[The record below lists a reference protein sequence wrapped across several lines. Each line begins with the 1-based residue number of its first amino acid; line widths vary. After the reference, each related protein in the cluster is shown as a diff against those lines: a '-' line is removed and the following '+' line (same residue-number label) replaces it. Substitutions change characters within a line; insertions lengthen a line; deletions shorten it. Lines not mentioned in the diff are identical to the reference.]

1 MKSIFNLGLGFV
13 LLLWAFVAY
22 GDAESSYNNTCAA
35 CHNLGVMGAPKL
47 GDKEAWKE
55 RLLQGHKTLYQHAI
69 EGFTG
74 NIGVMPP
81 KGGFTSLSD
90 NEVKTIVEFMV
101 SKSR

>member
-1 MKSIFNLGLGFV
+1 MKTTPPVSLGFI
-13 LLLWAFVAY
+13 LLLSALNAF
-22 GDAESSYNNTCAA
+22 GDAESDYNNTCAA

-47 GDKEAWKE
+47 GDREAWEE
-55 RLLQGHKTLYQHAI
+55 RLLQGHKILYKHAI

-74 NIGVMPP
+74 NSGVMPP

-90 NEVKTIVEFMV
+90 EAVKTIVEFMV